1 MSQPLRGNE
10 FHPVTAGR
18 SAAPHRLPAG
28 VSLLDGLRKRQ
39 GGRDYCPAGRR
50 VTAPALA
57 SIKEKFEVAMLH
69 RRKPT
74 EAVNQAEGARSA
86 RVGSGQPT
94 PAASIERRMDRSD
107 PKHPSDGR
115 LRRSHRTR
123 QTLVETYLDLL
134 RQKQKPPTAPEI
146 ARRAGCSIRSVFL
159 HFSGLHTLSLAA
171 ADCAFGQ
178 VLAQAAVPNVD
189 AELHTRL
196 KAQVEARAAICER
209 WLPLWRALLR
219 YQSESKE
226 LAIRIKRI
234 RAAMVARLELVY
246 GPELSTQSEAGRT
259 QLLVAL
265 DILTDFESWGRMRE
279 GHGLS
284 IEAARN
290 IWINAIGRMLPA
302 SIP

>member
-1 MSQPLRGNE
+1 MTQPLRGNE
-10 FHPVTAGR
+10 FHPVMAGR
-18 SAAPHRLPAG
+18 SAPYRLPAG
-28 VSLLDGLRKRQ
+28 VSLFDWMEEATGWPKLPPRGATGDSAGPRSDQ
-39 GGRDYCPAGRR
+39 G
-50 VTAPALA
+50 
-57 SIKEKFEVAMLH
+57 EFEVAVLH
-69 RRKPT
+69 GRKPT
-74 EAVNQAEGARSA
+74 EAINQGASSA

-94 PAASIERRMDRSD
+94 PAVSIERRMDQPD

-115 LRRSHRTR
+115 FRRSERTR

-134 RQKQKPPTAPEI
+134 REKQKPPTAPEI
-146 ARRAGCSIRSVFL
+146 ARRAGCSIRSVFQ

-171 ADCAFGQ
+171 ADYASAQ

-189 AELHTRL
+189 ADLHTRL
-196 KAQVEARAAICER
+196 KAQVETRAAICER

-226 LAIRIKRI
+226 LAVRIKRI

-246 GPELSTQSEAGRT
+246 GPELSTLSETERT

-284 IEAARN
+284 IEAACE
-290 IWINAIGRMLPA
+290 IWINAIGRMLPCVD
-302 SIP
+302 S